1 MKIIIILFFL
11 LNFSQ
16 VYSFINLH
24 NYRNIFKWFKKNKQI
39 NEVEDLVV
47 WDAGEV
53 PWEFNDYDENE
64 ELKVLYKSLNDNLE
78 KKNNINNFIFQEE
91 ILSDYKKDLSSL
103 VKENDEILDL
113 LKKKIYDKEEII
125 NIITEEITSGD
136 ILRHVSPESLII
148 GSLIGITFTNILV
161 NDLIVEDE
169 KEQYT
174 SKEIELIDKVSTSKK
189 NVDNLQ
195 NKQQLNKSK
204 YNILR
209 YIIVCGVFFVRS
221 SKSCY

>member
-11 LNFSQ
+11 LNFSK

-161 NDLIVEDE
+161 NDLIVEGE

-174 SKEIELIDKVSTSKK
+174 SEEIELIDKVSTSKK

-195 NKQQLNKSK
+195 NKQLNKSK

>member
-11 LNFSQ
+11 LNYSQ

>member
-11 LNFSQ
+11 LNFSK

>member
-39 NEVEDLVV
+39 KKLEDLVV

-53 PWEFNDYDENE
+53 PWELNDYDENE

>member
-11 LNFSQ
+11 FNFSQ

-161 NDLIVEDE
+161 NDLIVEGE

-174 SKEIELIDKVSTSKK
+174 SEEIELIDKVSTSKK

-195 NKQQLNKSK
+195 NKQLNKSK

>member
-1 MKIIIILFFL
+1 
-11 LNFSQ
+11 
-16 VYSFINLH
+16 
-24 NYRNIFKWFKKNKQI
+24 
-39 NEVEDLVV
+39 
-47 WDAGEV
+47 GEV

-161 NDLIVEDE
+161 NDLIVEGE

-174 SKEIELIDKVSTSKK
+174 SEEIELIDKVSTSKK

-195 NKQQLNKSK
+195 NKQLNKSK